1 MSDCWPALPDD
12 ACTACTARTAC
23 TAAEPERGPH
33 TRRGE
38 LIGREAEM
46 GRVAALLA
54 AARSGRGGALVVTGE
69 PGVGKTRLAAEALAA
84 AAGADMITVR
94 GRAATVGSPVPYR
107 PLVEALL
114 LLARAGLLP
123 DPDELGG
130 YGPVLGRLLGAPRDG
145 TGPGKA
151 PAAGPG
157 AASPIVVA
165 ETMLR
170 LLAVVGGQRGCLL
183 VLDDLHDADA
193 GTLAVVEYLL
203 DHVGHQPAALLLI
216 AGRGPCAAAD
226 LAARA
231 RQRGAAEVLDLRPLS
246 RADVH
251 LLVASELG
259 IAPADVCPRLVERT
273 AAGSAGVPFVVKEL
287 VHDLAGGPAPDATC
301 TPPVPSTVAGD
312 VRRRAEK
319 LGPLGV
325 EFLSTAALFGQRFP
339 LPVLEHAIGRDHA
352 ELSATLRAAV
362 ASCLITPDGAGTQ
375 WYAFRYQVAAE
386 ALLDGLGPGERAG
399 YARRAALALTALHP
413 GLPGAWCAHAA
424 RLHEHAGDT
433 REAARLYGEAAG
445 RAMRE
450 GSVERAAVL
459 LARAHRHLGPGAAP
473 EVRATVLEQ
482 LLDAV
487 ACSARF
493 DLLPAPASAPDIL
506 GGDGGGDPDTAGV
519 TGGEHPVP
527 AQRRAALHA
536 RLSDIAALRGRPAE
550 ALRHLDTA
558 RRLLGSRPTDD
569 HATLVDIAG
578 ARAELSRPAPD
589 RLHTAARSAHRAL
602 DTARRA
608 GLPDRACTALLLLG
622 QLAREQDELPATA
635 HFVQARAIAL
645 AHRLPAHR
653 MSAEVH
659 LAVAAASRDGRPDR
673 VEQTRQE
680 ALQMGLRPLAHEA
693 GFALALERIRRCEF
707 TAARDRI
714 REGAADAERRGLAG
728 ALAALRLADA
738 VRCAHQGRRAEMEEV
753 LERLAPLVDAAPG
766 VRAMSCGLARA
777 FCSLLEERHDAAGQE
792 FAQAL
797 AYDAENPATG
807 EFGKHGVI
815 LLLGVLS
822 GRMGRRHYA
831 EAAGTGVG
839 GTRWNHQFTGLA
851 HAVLLGREGRSD
863 EATAAAGK
871 ALEAAAPYPMARRLC
886 LRLVAQA
893 AYEDGWGA
901 PVEWLREAEEYFH
914 GAGLRAVAGASR
926 ALLRGMGASVR
937 QRRTGTEQVPPE
949 LRRCG
954 ITVREFEVARLV
966 AERIGNKDIAG
977 RLHISPRTVE
987 KHVSSLLQKT
997 GHPNRRAFASAARG
1011 LVPQGLPAGQA

>member
-1 MSDCWPALPDD
+1 MPDD

-23 TAAEPERGPH
+23 TAAEPEGGPH

-38 LIGREAEM
+38 LVGRATER
-46 GRVAALLA
+46 GRIAALLA

-114 LLARAGLLP
+114 RLARAGLLP

-130 YGPVLGRLLGAPRDG
+130 YGPVLSRLLGDPRDG
-145 TGPGKA
+145 TGPGT
-151 PAAGPG
+151 GPG
-157 AASPIVVA
+157 AASPIMVA
-165 ETMLR
+165 ETVLR

-203 DHVGHQPAALLLI
+203 DHIGHQPAALLLV
-216 AGRGPCAAAD
+216 AGHGPCAAAD

-231 RQRGAAEVLDLRPLS
+231 RRRGDAEVLDLRPLS
-246 RADVH
+246 RPDVH
-251 LLVASELG
+251 LLVATELG
-259 IAPADVCPRLVERT
+259 IAPADVCPELVER
-273 AAGSAGVPFVVKEL
+273 AVAGSAGVPFVVKEL

-301 TPPVPSTVAGD
+301 MPPVPSTVADD
-312 VRRRAEK
+312 VRRRAGK
-319 LGPLGV
+319 LGPLGA
-325 EFLSTAALFGQRFP
+325 EFLGTAALFGQRFP
-339 LPVLEHAIGRDHA
+339 LPVLEHAIGRDHG
-352 ELSATLRAAV
+352 ELSAILRAAV
-362 ASCLITPDGAGTQ
+362 ASCLITPDGTGTQ

-399 YARRAALALTALHP
+399 YARRAVHALTALHP

-450 GSVERAAVL
+450 GSVERAVVL
-459 LARAHRHLGPGAAP
+459 LARAHRHLGPDTAP

-493 DLLPAPASAPDIL
+493 DLLPAPDSVPDTL
-506 GGDGGGDPDTAGV
+506 DGDGDGGHEQDGAGV
-519 TGGEHPVP
+519 AGGEHAVP
-527 AQRRAALHA
+527 ARRRAALHA

-550 ALRHLDTA
+550 ALRHLETA
-558 RRLLGSRPTDD
+558 RKLLGSHPTDD

-578 ARAELSRPAPD
+578 ARVELSRPAPD
-589 RLHTAARSAHRAL
+589 RLRTAARLTHRAL
-602 DTARRA
+602 DTAQRA

-622 QLAREQDELPATA
+622 QLARERDGLLAAA
-635 HFVQARAIAL
+635 HFGQARTIAL
-645 AHRLPAHR
+645 AHRLPVHR

-659 LAVAAASRDGRPDR
+659 LAVAAASLDGRPER

-680 ALQMGLRPLAHEA
+680 ALRMGLRPLAHEA
-693 GFALALERIRRCEF
+693 GFVLALERIRRCEF
-707 TAARDRI
+707 EAARDRI

-728 ALAALRLADA
+728 SLAVLRLADA
-738 VRCAHQGRRAEMEEV
+738 VRCAHQGRRADMEEA

-766 VRAMSCGLARA
+766 VRAMSYGLARA

-807 EFGKHGVI
+807 GFGKHGVI
-815 LLLGVLS
+815 LLLGVLA

-831 EAAGTGVG
+831 EAAGAGVG
-839 GTRWNHQFTGLA
+839 GIRWNHQFTGLA

-886 LRLVAQA
+886 LRLAARA
-893 AYEDGWGA
+893 AYEDGWGT

-966 AERIGNKDIAG
+966 AERIANKDIAG

-997 GHPNRRAFASAARG
+997 GHPNRRAFASATRD
-1011 LVPQGLPAGQA
+1011 LVPQGVPTGQA